1 MDRRVRGFGYVR
13 ICSIY
18 KYLFVDLLLVY
29 YSYLGRFM
37 PTPSALAKSTSFT
50 VFAQPIPSP
59 FKPSTLPANQCK
71 SLGEFVGA
79 RDTPCISLREVK

>member
-1 MDRRVRGFGYVR
+1 
-13 ICSIY
+13 
-18 KYLFVDLLLVY
+18 
-29 YSYLGRFM
+29 M

-50 VFAQPIPSP
+50 VFAQPILSP